1 MRERL
6 SIMAFPP
13 SFRQVSSFLALV
25 KHLKFTR
32 AAHELNISQPTLT
45 VQINHLEQQ
54 LGIKLFD
61 RDKRRVELTPAGRN
75 ILPLMQRLSMNM
87 DEILLAA
94 SDLTYA
100 KRGIIRVAVLP
111 SVAAS
116 FLPRAIRDFREQ
128 NPGISIDVW
137 DVVGEEII
145 RLVKA
150 EDVDFGIGTRIS
162 SDKSIKVQDYLSDT
176 LCAVFPVEH
185 PLNTSTSAMLIRD
198 LASYPLVLTRKNSSV
213 RVIFE
218 RSMERE
224 GCELNVVMETNY
236 MSTALSM
243 ARAGVGVAILP
254 SSAVESGNTTGLIF
268 KPIEPSQFDRRVGII
283 RKADRTLQPVA
294 RLFIEELL
302 RTTPL
307 PADNC
312 FKDIRRLDTFLEPDA
327 FCDKSDGADAWH
339 GQMCS
344 IPSTLHVSPPRFGA
358 IEDRTRH
365 DLSVNGRLD

>member
-1 MRERL
+1 MT
-6 SIMAFPP
+6 FPP
-13 SFRQVSSFLALV
+13 SFRQVSAFLALV
-25 KHLKFTR
+25 RHLKFTR
-32 AAHELNISQPTLT
+32 AADELNISQPTLT

-75 ILPLMQRLSMNM
+75 LLPLMERLSMNM

-100 KRGIIRVAVLP
+100 KRGIIRVAALP

-116 FLPRAIRDFREQ
+116 FLPRAITEFREQ

-145 RLVKA
+145 KLVKA
-150 EDVDFGIGTRIS
+150 EDVDFGIGTRTS
-162 SDKSIKVQDYLSDT
+162 SDKSIKVQDYLSDS
-176 LCAVFPVEH
+176 LCAFFPVEH
-185 PLNTSTSAMLIRD
+185 PLNTSTSAMLVRD
-198 LASYPLVLTRKNSSV
+198 LACYPLVLTRKNSSV
-213 RVIFE
+213 RVLFE

-254 SSAVESGNTTGLIF
+254 SSAVESGNTAGLSF

-283 RKADRTLQPVA
+283 SKADRTLQPIA
-294 RLFIEELL
+294 SLFIEELL
-302 RTTPL
+302 RMTPL
-307 PADNC
+307 RADSS
-312 FKDIRRLDTFLEPDA
+312 FKDIRRLDSWLEPGEVD
-327 FCDKSDGADAWH
+327 DKPDVAGAWQ

-344 IPSTLHVSPPRFGA
+344 ISSTAHPSPAPYAAIKDRRPRP
-358 IEDRTRH
+358 
-365 DLSVNGRLD
+365 LSADGPSD